1 VSIPQAFLQELLARV
16 DIVEVVGRHVALK
29 KGGANYLGLCPF
41 HDEKSPSFTVSPSK
55 QFFHCFGCG
64 KSGSALGFLMEHTG
78 AGFIEAVQDLAQQAG
93 LSVPQDDETP
103 QQRAQA
109 AVQRQQRSSLSEL
122 LEKAALGYQQQLR
135 LAPAAVDYLKRR
147 GLSGQIAKQYGIGYA
162 PEQWRFLSTVVADY
176 QNPLLV
182 EAGLVI
188 ESKAAHEEGADA
200 PATQESGSG
209 TGGRSGKRYDRFRDR
224 IMFPIRNVKG
234 QCIGF
239 GGRVLGAGE
248 PKYLNSPETP
258 LFSKGRELYGLF
270 EARSAIRHA
279 GCVVV
284 TEGYMDVVALAQH
297 GLGYAVATL
306 GTACTP
312 EQVRLLFRFSDTVV
326 FAFDGDSAGRRAAR
340 KALPAALPWMGDTRS
355 VKFLFLP
362 PEHDPDSFIRAHGA
376 PAFEQA
382 LAQALPLSRFLLDV
396 AAEGCALDTPEG
408 RARLASQAEPLWS
421 ALPEGAFKHQMLLE
435 LADRVALDGRDLLAL
450 WQPKP
455 PPASRAPRRVP
466 ARTAS
471 TDAYQRGRPSTAS
484 AEPESMPWTSDLPP
498 TLQPQAIDRPSA
510 NARAGGSARLPG
522 LAPMRSTPRAPRRT
536 PRGLLG
542 RADRVARIVLA
553 SSQAWDWLSAD
564 DHQLLAQQAAPHG
577 ALFAWLEGQWLEHG
591 PQPWAALREALRAQ
605 PFEALALELHSGGMA
620 LEQAGA
626 QASAP
631 TEPAHPIDPS
641 DPSGVRSE
649 LRELLRLLHIERL
662 MQLENELIAHA
673 AADAGQMQRYR
684 EVTAQRKIL
693 QNSKTLQSND

>member
-93 LSVPQDDETP
+93 LSVPMDDETP

-109 AVQRQQRSSLSEL
+109 AAQRQQRSSLSEL
-122 LEKAALGYQQQLR
+122 LEKAAHSYQQQLR
-135 LAPAAVDYLKRR
+135 LAPAAIDYLKCR
-147 GLSGQIAKQYGIGYA
+147 GLSGQIAKSYGIGYA
-162 PEQWRFLSTVVADY
+162 PAQWRFLSTVLPDY
-176 QNPLLV
+176 QNPLLL

-188 ESKAAHEEGADA
+188 ATDAEPDPHAAAEAGAAHG
-200 PATQESGSG
+200 
-209 TGGRSGKRYDRFRDR
+209 GKRYDRFRDR

-270 EARSAIRHA
+270 EARSAIRQA
-279 GCVVV
+279 GCVLV

-340 KALPAALPWMGDTRS
+340 KALQAALPWASDTRS

-362 PEHDPDSFIRAHGA
+362 PEHDPDSYVRAQGA

-382 LAQALPLSRFLLDV
+382 LAQATPLSRFLLDA
-396 AAEGCALDTPEG
+396 AAEGCDLDTPEG
-408 RARLASQAEPLWS
+408 RARLASQAAPLWQ

-435 LADRVALDGRDLLAL
+435 LSDRVALDGRDLLAL
-450 WQPKP
+450 WQPKFGQP
-455 PPASRAPRRVP
+455 QTRQSKTAQAPRARRASAGTTTHLSQPHSPAAGAATEAAADALEDGFAERPSHQADFPAALPPAG
-466 ARTAS
+466 ARNS
-471 TDAYQRGRPSTAS
+471 LRWPG
-484 AEPESMPWTSDLPP
+484 
-498 TLQPQAIDRPSA
+498 
-510 NARAGGSARLPG
+510 AGGRTQG
-522 LAPMRSTPRAPRRT
+522 LLRRT

-553 SSQAWDWLSAD
+553 SPQAWDWLSAD
-564 DHQLLAQQAAPHG
+564 DHQLLAQQPAPHG
-577 ALFAWLEGQWLEHG
+577 ALFAWLEAQWLEHG
-591 PQPWAALREALRAQ
+591 PQPWAALREGLRRQ
-605 PFEALALELHSGGMA
+605 PFEALALDLHTGGMA
-620 LEQAGA
+620 LE
-626 QASAP
+626 P
-631 TEPAHPIDPS
+631 PAAARTDVALERPDPS
-641 DPSGVRSE
+641 DEAESGDLRSE
-649 LRELLRLLHIERL
+649 LRELLRMLHIERL
-662 MQLENELIAHA
+662 KQLETEFIAHA
-673 AADAGQMQRYR
+673 ATDAAQMQRYR
-684 EVTAQRKIL
+684 EVTAQRMAL
-693 QNSKTLQSND
+693 QNTKQ